1 MKIKAT
7 KLRQNLYRILD
18 DILQT
23 GIPVEIERNGK
34 ILKIIPE
41 KINKLNNLEKHDVIN
56 GDPEKIVHMDWS
68 SEWHEGDKLT
78 RK

>member
-1 MKIKAT
+1 MKIKVT

-41 KINKLNNLEKHDVIN
+41 KINKLNNLEKHDVII
-56 GDPEKIVHMDWS
+56 GDPEEIVHMDWS
-68 SEWHEGDKLT
+68 SEWHEEDKLI
-78 RK
+78 

>member
-1 MKIKAT
+1 VKIKAT

-23 GIPVEIERNGK
+23 GIPIEIERNGRV
-34 ILKIIPE
+34 LKIIPE
-41 KINKLNNLEKHDVIN
+41 KINKLVNLEKHDLII
-56 GDPEKIVHMDWS
+56 GDPEEIVHMDWS

-78 RK
+78 

>member
-1 MKIKAT
+1 MRITAT

-23 GIPVEIERNGK
+23 GIPVEIERNGR

-41 KINKLNNLEKHDVIN
+41 KINKLSNLEKHDVIN
-56 GDPEKIVHMDWS
+56 GDPEEIIHMDLS
-68 SEWHEGDKLT
+68 SEWHEGDKLI
-78 RK
+78 

>member
-1 MKIKAT
+1 MKIKVT

-56 GDPEKIVHMDWS
+56 GDPEEIVHMDWS
-68 SEWHEGDKLT
+68 SEWHEEDKLI
-78 RK
+78 